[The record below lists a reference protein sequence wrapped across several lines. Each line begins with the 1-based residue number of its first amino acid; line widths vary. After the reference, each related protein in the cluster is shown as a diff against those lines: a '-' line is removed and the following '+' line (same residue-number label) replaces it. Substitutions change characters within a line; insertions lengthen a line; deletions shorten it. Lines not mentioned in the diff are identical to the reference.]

1 MSQSAAKIK
10 PAAGSA
16 NLMSPHIAA
25 QDTLGANKRI
35 RADMISK
42 FLHRVLIAFDFSD
55 RGSRFDSYAFL
66 QRTTFGSKVCNRR

>member
-1 MSQSAAKIK
+1 MSSTMGKSQDANRFKTAINAKSPYMSQSAAKIK

-42 FLHRVLIAFDFSD
+42 SLFAS
-55 RGSRFDSYAFL
+55 S
-66 QRTTFGSKVCNRR
+66 